1 MSKRTFYDQ
10 WHRIAELRVGLRPGV
25 SVRLHRYRSEDWFV
39 YYEAAHCGFFRAR
52 PETHALIMEI
62 TPLRMLNDIWRSYAD
77 KSPKTAPGQQD
88 FFELISALYRA
99 NLIYIEGGA
108 SETQL
113 LERAVDKKK
122 KPLPARVSELLFLR
136 IPLWDPEPFLKRN
149 IASIRMVYSWPAVL
163 FVALIVAWAGVEYVL
178 NADRALSQSGNILQ
192 LGNLIPLYLAIF
204 VTHFLHEMSHAALTK
219 YLGGHVRTMGVML
232 MMFTPLPYAD
242 LTAAWSF
249 RNSWHR
255 AAVGAAGMYAD
266 LFVCAVAT
274 ILWSYSPPGALN
286 EIALNLMFVTAVYTF
301 VFNANP
307 LMRFDGFYILA
318 DLIGIPNL
326 HTVAKAQMSSLFR
339 TVFLGAQVNPS
350 DVVSTRR
357 RLFLVGFF
365 IISNI
370 YRIMV
375 MVGIVLFVADQ
386 YFGFGLLV
394 AFAMAY
400 STFVEPLIKAVKPLK
415 SPHFLRKHRRNLSG
429 SFAVI
434 AVIVLGVLF
443 LPVPDYRRLDGVVEA
458 ARIARVF
465 VPVNGQL
472 VRAPLA
478 SGDHLGMGDVVAVFE
493 NAELTLQKQGMLARL
508 QGADARLT
516 QGISK
521 DSSESAA
528 IEEEIATLR
537 ESLAVLDQQMQDLTV
552 RAPQDGIWVS
562 KQLTGQTGNWISRGA
577 EIGMVIDDR
586 SYVFQGVLRQ
596 ETADGLGGV
605 APQDM
610 SVKIEGARDRTYG
623 VTRLQILPYS
633 RKDLPSVALSPLAG
647 GANAISTEDPETA
660 KAVERFFLLTA
671 TIEGGGDAKL
681 DLNGRSGWLQLA
693 LPAKPIA
700 QQVLRNLQQFFQRRY
715 KL

>member
-1 MSKRTFYDQ
+1 
-10 WHRIAELRVGLRPGV
+10 
-25 SVRLHRYRSEDWFV
+25 
-39 YYEAAHCGFFRAR
+39 
-52 PETHALIMEI
+52 MEI
-62 TPLRMLNDIWRSYAD
+62 TPLRRLNEIWRSYAD

-99 NLIYIEGGA
+99 NLIYIEGGV

-113 LERAVDKKK
+113 LERGLEKKK
-122 KPLPARVSELLFLR
+122 KPLPARISELLFLR

-149 IASIRMVYSWPAVL
+149 IAKIRLIYSWPAVL
-163 FVALIVAWAGVEYVL
+163 FVALIVAWAGVEYAL
-178 NADRALSQSGNILQ
+178 NADRALSQSGKILQ

-204 VTHFLHEMSHAALTK
+204 ITHFLHEMSHAALTK
-219 YLGGHVRTMGVML
+219 YFGGHVRTMGVML
-232 MMFTPLPYAD
+232 MMLTPLPYAD

-249 RNSWHR
+249 RNKWHR

-266 LFVCAVAT
+266 LFACAIAT
-274 ILWSYSPPGALN
+274 ILWSYSPPGAVN

-326 HTVAKAQMSSLFR
+326 HTVAKAQMSSVFR
-339 TVFLGAQVNPS
+339 AVFLGAQVNPS
-350 DVVSTRR
+350 DVISPRR
-357 RLFLVGFF
+357 RLFLVSFF
-365 IISNI
+365 VVSNI

-375 MVGIVLFVADQ
+375 MVGMVLFVADQ

-394 AFAMAY
+394 ACAMAY
-400 STFVEPLIKAVKPLK
+400 STFVEPILKAIKPLK
-415 SPHFLRKHRRNLSG
+415 SPHFLRKHRRNLSA
-429 SFAVI
+429 SFALVI
-434 AVIVLGVLF
+434 LVILGVFF

-458 ARIARVF
+458 AHLARVF
-465 VPVNGQL
+465 VPVTGQ
-472 VRAPLA
+472 VVQVPLR
-478 SGDHLGMGDVVAVFE
+478 SGDRVAKGCVVAVLE
-493 NAELTLQKQGMLARL
+493 NAELILQKQGMLARL

-516 QGISK
+516 QGISQ
-521 DSSESAA
+521 DSSETAA

-537 ESLAVLDQQMQDLTV
+537 ESLTALDQQMQDMTI
-552 RAPQDGIWVS
+552 RTPQDGVWIS
-562 KQLTGQTGNWISRGA
+562 TQLTGQIGNWISRGA
-577 EIGMVIDDR
+577 EIGKVVDDR

-605 APQDM
+605 APTDM
-610 SVKIEGARDRTYG
+610 SVKIEGARSLTFG
-623 VTRLQILPYS
+623 VSQVQILPYS

-647 GANAISTEDPETA
+647 GANAISTEDPKTA

-671 TIEGGGDAKL
+671 AVQGGGEITVDM
-681 DLNGRSGWLQLA
+681 NGRSGWLRLS
-693 LPAKPIA
+693 LPPKPIA
-700 QQVLRNLQQFFQRRY
+700 QQALRSLQQFFQRRY

>member
-25 SVRLHRYRSEDWFV
+25 SVRLHRYRAENWFV
-39 YYEAAHCGFFRAR
+39 YFDAAHCGFFRAR

-113 LERAVDKKK
+113 LQRAVDKKK
-122 KPLPARVSELLFLR
+122 KPLASRISELLFLR

-149 IASIRMVYSWPAVL
+149 IAAIRIIYSWPAIV
-163 FVALIVAWAGVEYVL
+163 FVALTVAWAGVEYVL
-178 NADRALSQSGNILQ
+178 NADRALSQSGKILQ

-204 VTHFLHEMSHAALTK
+204 ITHFLHEMSHAALTK
-219 YLGGHVRTMGVML
+219 YFGGHVRTMGVML
-232 MMFTPLPYAD
+232 MMLTPLPYAD

-266 LFVCAVAT
+266 LFSCAIAT
-274 ILWSYSPPGALN
+274 ILWSYSPPGAVN

-326 HTVAKAQMSSLFR
+326 HTVAKAQMSSVFR
-339 TVFLGAQVNPS
+339 VMFLGAQVNPS
-350 DVVSTRR
+350 DVVSVRR

-365 IISNI
+365 ILSNI
-370 YRIMV
+370 YRILV
-375 MVGIVLFVADQ
+375 MVGMVLFVADQ
-386 YFGFGLLV
+386 YLGFGVLV
-394 AFAMAY
+394 ALAMSY
-400 STFVEPLIKAVKPLK
+400 STFVEPILKAVKPLK

-429 SFAVI
+429 GFGFGLI
-434 AVIVLGVLF
+434 LVLGLLF
-443 LPVPDYRRLDGVVEA
+443 VPVPDYRRLDGVVEA
-458 ARIARVF
+458 AHLARVF
-465 VPVNGQL
+465 VPVTGQL
-472 VRAPLA
+472 LQTPLT
-478 SGDHLGMGDVVAVFE
+478 SGDRVAKGDVIAVFD
-493 NAELTLQKQGMLARL
+493 NAELVLEKDGILARL
-508 QGADARLT
+508 QGAEARLT
-516 QGISK
+516 QGLSQQSTETAAVEAEIS
-521 DSSESAA
+521 
-528 IEEEIATLR
+528 TLR
-537 ESLAVLDQQMQDLTV
+537 QSLGVLDQQMQDLTILS
-552 RAPQDGIWVS
+552 PQDGVWVS

-586 SYVFQGVLRQ
+586 NYVFQGVLRQ

-610 SVKIEGARDRTYG
+610 TVKIEGARETTYA
-623 VTRLQILPYS
+623 VAQVQILPYS
-633 RKDLPSVALSPLAG
+633 RKDLPSVALTPLAG
-647 GANAISTEDPETA
+647 GANAISTEDPKTA

-671 TIEGGGDAKL
+671 TIGGDLAR
-681 DLNGRSGWLQLA
+681 DLNGRAGWLRLS

-700 QQVLRNLQQFFQRRY
+700 QQILRNLQQFFQRRY

>member
-1 MSKRTFYDQ
+1 M
-10 WHRIAELRVGLRPGV
+10 RVGLRPGV
-25 SVRLHRYRSEDWFV
+25 SVRMHRYRSENWFV

-77 KSPKTAPGQQD
+77 KSPNTAPGQQD

-113 LERAVDKKK
+113 LERAMDKKK
-122 KPLPARVSELLFLR
+122 KPLPARISEVLFLR

-149 IASIRMVYSWPAVL
+149 VAIIRKIYSWPAVL
-163 FVALIVAWAGVEYVL
+163 FVALIVAWAAIEFVL
-178 NADRALSQSGNILQ
+178 NADRALSQSGKILQ
-192 LGNLIPLYLAIF
+192 LGNLIPLYLTIF

-219 YLGGHVRTMGVML
+219 FFGGHVRRMGLML
-232 MMFTPLPYAD
+232 MMLTPLPYAD

-249 RNSWHR
+249 RNRLQR

-266 LFVCAVAT
+266 LFACAIAT
-274 ILWSYSPPGALN
+274 ILWAYSPPGAVN

-326 HTVAKAQMSSLFR
+326 HTVAKAQISSVFR
-339 TVFLGAQVNPS
+339 AVFLGAQVNPA
-350 DVVSTRR
+350 DVVSARR

-365 IISNI
+365 ILSNI

-375 MVGIVLFVADQ
+375 MLGMVLFVADQ

-400 STFVEPLIKAVKPLK
+400 STFLEPILKAVKPLK

-429 SFAVI
+429 SFALGA
-434 AVIVLGVLF
+434 AVVLAILF

-458 ARIARVF
+458 ARQARVF
-465 VPVNGQL
+465 MPVNGQL
-472 VRAPLA
+472 VQAPVQ
-478 SGDHLGMGDVVAVFE
+478 SGLRVAKGDIVAVFA
-493 NAELTLQKQGMLARL
+493 NAELSLQKEGMLARL
-508 QGADARLT
+508 QGANARLT
-516 QGISK
+516 QGISQ
-521 DSSESAA
+521 DSSGSAA
-528 IEEEIATLR
+528 IEEEISTIR
-537 ESLAVLDQQMQDLTV
+537 ESVTVLDQQIQDLTV
-552 RAPQDGIWVS
+552 RAPLDGIWVS
-562 KQLTGQTGNWISRGA
+562 KQLVGQAGNWINRGS
-577 EIGMVIDDR
+577 EIGVVVDDH

-605 APQDM
+605 AAQDM
-610 SVKIEGARDRTYG
+610 SVKIEGARETTYA
-623 VTRLQILPYS
+623 VSQMQILPYS
-633 RKDLPSVALSPLAG
+633 RQDLPSVALSPLAG
-647 GANAISTEDPETA
+647 GTTAISTDDPETA
-660 KAVERFFLLTA
+660 KAVERFFLMTA
-671 TIEGGGDAKL
+671 TIEAGNDVPR
-681 DLNGRSGWLQLA
+681 DLNGRSGWLRLS
-693 LPAKPIA
+693 LSAKPIA